1 MQQTLGQF
9 QPPLHAARKG
19 LGFFLG
25 PIRQSDA
32 RQHFRHARFQRRAM
46 QTVEM
51 ALMPQI
57 LRRRQLAVDALR
69 LKDHPNFP
77 AQRAR
82 VGGRHRNPRITARP
96 PEGTIRVERIRN
108 SVVLPLPFG
117 PSNPNNSARRT
128 SKETPSSAV
137 RRS

>member
-25 PIRQSDA
+25 PIRQPDA
-32 RQHFRHARFQRRAM
+32 RQHFRHPRFQCRAM

-51 ALMPQI
+51 ALMPQV

-69 LKDHPNFP
+69 LKDNPNFP
-77 AQRAR
+77 AQRAG
-82 VGGRHRNPRITARP
+82 VGGHIRIP
-96 PEGTIRVERIRN
+96 G
-108 SVVLPLPFG
+108 
-117 PSNPNNSARRT
+117 
-128 SKETPSSAV
+128 
-137 RRS
+137 